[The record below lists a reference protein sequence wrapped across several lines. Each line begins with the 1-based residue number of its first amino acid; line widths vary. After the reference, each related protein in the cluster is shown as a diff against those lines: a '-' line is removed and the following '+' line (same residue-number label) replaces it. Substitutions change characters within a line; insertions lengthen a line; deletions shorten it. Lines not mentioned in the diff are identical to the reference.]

1 MIARLSLPE
10 RIAVGAA
17 ALIGV
22 AWIVG
27 AVANPPH
34 FFEPILF
41 GLGSGSIIAALA
53 IGLVVAFRASG
64 VINFGHG
71 AIATYVTYVYLSLTS
86 DGAYP
91 VPPIPNPL
99 APVEGIAGVEIFDF
113 PTFVQMGGP
122 MGKAPAIAIALTTA
136 AALGLL
142 AHYAVFRPLRYA
154 PVLAKVVASVG
165 IMLFLQAS
173 VVLRFGARAKATE
186 PIFPN
191 EPVSILG
198 RRVGQD
204 RLWLLGTVALI
215 TVALWVLFR
224 FTRFGIAT
232 RAGAENERFTTLLG
246 FNADFQAGVSWVMA
260 SVLAGLMGILV
271 SPITGVTPNLFTVL
285 LIMSLGAALLGRMSS
300 FVIAAVAG
308 LLLGVVDQELFRLE
322 LEWTWI
328 PDIGIRRAL
337 PFVVIAV
344 AMVVRGESLPSRGA
358 LTTER
363 LPEAYAPR
371 ITRGRMI
378 GYGALIAVAF
388 WLTVFAPFQYR
399 AGMQN
404 SMIGVILAL
413 SLVVVTGYV
422 GQISL
427 MQMAL
432 AGVGA
437 FAVASFGTSGGLPL
451 VVAMPLAIAAGVGF
465 GLVAALPSLRTRGA
479 SLAIV
484 TLASGL
490 AIGEI
495 FFNRPGWFGLDRSVK
510 STDPPSVLGVDFGPN
525 SDFFLGD
532 GKIPTGAYGLFLL
545 VVTVAACVAVMRLR
559 RSRLGEQ
566 MLAVRAN
573 ERAAA
578 AAGVNV
584 AAIKLSAFGIS
595 SFFAALGGTLT
606 AFNLGSF
613 GSETFGIF
621 ASLTVLAFA
630 YLGGITTVGGA
641 ITAGTLFSEGI
652 GIVVTN
658 EWFIDVG
665 PYTAYVAG
673 FFLIGTAVYNN
684 EGIDGFQ
691 RKQFH
696 QLGRLLRRL
705 AGNGSTPSAGAGAA
719 GVAVS
724 AGAAG
729 PGAASVQGTGD
740 LKGDPAEGSDG

>member
-1 MIARLSLPE
+1 MIARLSPAE
-10 RIAVGAA
+10 RVGVTA
-17 ALIGV
+17 
-22 AWIVG
+22 VG
-27 AVANPPH
+27 AVALAWILAAVLRREL
-34 FFEPILF
+34 FFDPVLF
-41 GLGSGSIIAALA
+41 GLGSGAIIAALA

-71 AIATYVTYVYLSLTS
+71 AIATYVTYVYVSLVGT
-86 DGAYP
+86 GRYP
-91 VPPIPNPL
+91 VPPLPNPL
-99 APVEGIAGVEIFDF
+99 APIEGIAGIEILDF
-113 PTFVQMGGP
+113 PTFIDLGDSV
-122 MGKAPAIAIALTTA
+122 GKVPALLIALATA
-136 AALGLL
+136 AALGLV
-142 AHYAVFRPLRYA
+142 AHFAIFRPLRYA
-154 PVLAKVVASVG
+154 PVLAKVIASVG
-165 IMLFLQAS
+165 IMLFLQAA

-191 EPVSILG
+191 DPVDILG
-198 RRVGQD
+198 ARVGQD
-204 RLWLLGTVALI
+204 RLWVLGTVIVI
-215 TVALWVLFR
+215 TAVLWVVFR
-224 FTRFGIAT
+224 YTRFGIAT

-246 FNADFQAGVSWVMA
+246 FNADFQAGISWVMA
-260 SVLAGLMGILV
+260 SVLAGLVGILV
-271 SPITGVTPNLFTVL
+271 APITGVTPNFFTVL
-285 LIMSLGAALLGRMSS
+285 LISSLGAALLGRMSS
-300 FVIAAVAG
+300 FVIAAAAG
-308 LLLGVVDQELFRLE
+308 LMLGVVDQELFRLE
-322 LEWTWI
+322 LEWGWI
-328 PDIGIRRAL
+328 PNIGIRRAL
-337 PFVVIAV
+337 PFLVIAL

-358 LTTER
+358 LTVER
-363 LPEAYAPR
+363 LPEAVAPR
-371 ITRGRMI
+371 ITRGRMA

-432 AGVGA
+432 AGIGA
-437 FAVASFGTSGGLPL
+437 FSVASFGTQAQMPLPVALPL
-451 VVAMPLAIAAGVGF
+451 AVAVGVGF
-465 GLVAALPSLRTRGA
+465 GLIAAIPSLRTRGA

-495 FFNRPGWFGLDRSVK
+495 FFKRPGWFGLDRGVK
-510 STDPPSVLGVDFGPN
+510 TADPPVLFGVEFGPN
-525 SDFFLGD
+525 SDFVFGD
-532 GKIPTGAYGLFLL
+532 GKIPTGGYGLFLL
-545 VVTVAACVAVMRLR
+545 VVGIACCVSVMRLR

-584 AAIKLSAFGIS
+584 AAIKLSAFAIS
-595 SFFAALGGTLT
+595 SFLAALGGALA
-606 AFNLGSF
+606 AFNLGTYGANS
-613 GSETFGIF
+613 FGIF

-630 YLGGITTVGGA
+630 YLGGISTVGGA
-641 ITAGTLFSEGI
+641 ITAGTLFAEGI
-652 GIVVTN
+652 GVVATE

-696 QLGRLLRRL
+696 QLGAWLSRLRARRV
-705 AGNGSTPSAGAGAA
+705 TEAA
-719 GVAVS
+719 DV
-724 AGAAG
+724 
-729 PGAASVQGTGD
+729 
-740 LKGDPAEGSDG
+740 

>member
-1 MIARLSLPE
+1 MASLSPAERL
-10 RIAVGAA
+10 
-17 ALIGV
+17 GV
-22 AWIVG
+22 AVMG
-27 AVANPPH
+27 AVALAWVVAAGFRSDV
-34 FFEPILF
+34 FFDPVLF
-41 GLGSGSIIAALA
+41 GLGSGAIIAALA
-53 IGLVVAFRASG
+53 LGLVVAFRASG

-71 AIATYVTYVYLSLTS
+71 AIATYVTYVYVSLT
-86 DGAYP
+86 GTGQYP
-91 VPPIPNPL
+91 VPPVPNPL
-99 APVEGIAGVEIFDF
+99 APIEGLAGIEILDF
-113 PTFVQMGGP
+113 PTFVDLGESMS
-122 MGKAPAIAIALTTA
+122 KAGAMTIALATA
-136 AALGLL
+136 AVLGLV
-142 AHYAVFRPLRYA
+142 AHFAIFRPLRYA
-154 PVLAKVVASVG
+154 PTLAKVVASVG
-165 IMLFLQAS
+165 IMLFLQAA

-186 PIFPN
+186 PIFPSD
-191 EPVSILG
+191 PVDILG
-198 RRVGQD
+198 ARVGQD
-204 RLWLLGTVALI
+204 RLWVLGAVVVI
-215 TVALWVLFR
+215 TAALWLLFR

-232 RAGAENERFTTLLG
+232 RAGAENERFATLLG
-246 FNADFQAGVSWVMA
+246 FNADFQAGVSWVLA
-260 SVLAGLMGILV
+260 SVLAGLVGILV
-271 SPITGVTPNLFTVL
+271 APVTGVTPNFFTVL
-285 LIMSLGAALLGRMSS
+285 LISSLGAALIGRMSS
-300 FVIAAVAG
+300 FVVAAVAG
-308 LLLGVVDQELFRLE
+308 VALGIVDQELFRLE
-322 LEWTWI
+322 LEWAWI

-337 PFVVIAV
+337 PFVVIAL

-358 LTTER
+358 LTVER
-363 LPEAYAPR
+363 LPEAVAPL
-371 ITRGRMI
+371 INRGRLI
-378 GYGALIAVAF
+378 GYGVLIVVSF

-437 FAVASFGTSGGLPL
+437 FSVASFGTKAGMPLPL
-451 VVAMPLAIAAGVGF
+451 ALTLAIAVGVGF
-465 GLVAALPSLRTRGA
+465 GLIAALPSLRTRGA
-479 SLAIV
+479 SLAII

-495 FFNRPGWFGLDRSVK
+495 FFQRPGWFGLDLTVK
-510 STDPPSVLGVDFGPN
+510 TSDPPELFGVEFGPN
-525 SDFFLGD
+525 SDFVLGD
-532 GKIPTGAYGLFLL
+532 DKIPTGIYGLFLL
-545 VVTVAACVAVMRLR
+545 VTAGLCCVSVMRLR

-584 AAIKLSAFGIS
+584 AAVKLSAFGIS
-595 SFFAALGGTLT
+595 SFFAALGGALT
-606 AFNLGSF
+606 AFSLGTYGAAS
-613 GSETFGIF
+613 FGIF

-630 YLGGITTVGGA
+630 YLGGISTVGGA

-696 QLGRLLRRL
+696 HL
-705 AGNGSTPSAGAGAA
+705 AGWVRRVRAA
-719 GVAVS
+719 KRPTLESSLSSEQEHPRV
-724 AGAAG
+724 
-729 PGAASVQGTGD
+729 
-740 LKGDPAEGSDG
+740 

>member
-1 MIARLSLPE
+1 MLARLRPIE
-10 RIAVGAA
+10 RAGAVALGALAVAWAVGA
-17 ALIGV
+17 LLRREL
-22 AWIVG
+22 
-27 AVANPPH
+27 
-34 FFEPILF
+34 FFDPVLF
-41 GLGSGSIIAALA
+41 GLGSGAIIAALA

-71 AIATYVTYVYLSLTS
+71 AIATYVTYVYVSLVS
-86 DGAYP
+86 DGQYP
-91 VPPIPNPL
+91 VPPLPNPV
-99 APVEGIAGVEIFDF
+99 APIEGIAGIEILDF
-113 PTFVQMGGP
+113 PTFVSLGDSMA
-122 MGKAPAIAIALTTA
+122 KVPALLIALATA
-136 AALGLL
+136 AALGLV
-142 AHYAVFRPLRYA
+142 AHFAIFRPLRYA

-165 IMLFLQAS
+165 IMLFLQAA

-191 EPVSILG
+191 DPIDILG
-198 RRVGQD
+198 ARVGQD
-204 RLWLLGTVALI
+204 RLWVLGTVVVI
-215 TVALWVLFR
+215 TTALWVLFR

-246 FNADFQAGVSWVMA
+246 FNADFQAGVSWVLA
-260 SVLAGLMGILV
+260 SVLAGLVGILV
-271 SPITGVTPNLFTVL
+271 APITGVTPNFFTVL
-285 LIMSLGAALLGRMSS
+285 LISSLGAALLGRMSS
-300 FVIAAVAG
+300 FVIAAAAG
-308 LLLGVVDQELFRLE
+308 LMLGIVDQELFRLE
-322 LEWTWI
+322 LEWGWI

-337 PFVVIAV
+337 PFVVIAL

-358 LTTER
+358 LTVER
-363 LPEAYAPR
+363 LPEAVAPR
-371 ITRGRMI
+371 ITRGRVV
-378 GYGALIAVAF
+378 GYGVLVAVAF

-399 AGMQN
+399 GAMQN

-432 AGVGA
+432 AGIGA
-437 FAVASFGTSGGLPL
+437 FSVASFGTQAGVPL
-451 VVAMPLAIAAGVGF
+451 IPALTLAVASGVGF
-465 GLVAALPSLRTRGA
+465 GLIAAIPSLRTRGA
-479 SLAIV
+479 SLAII

-490 AIGEI
+490 AVDEI
-495 FFNRPGWFGLDRSVK
+495 FFRRTGWFGLDRIVK
-510 STDPPSVLGVDFGPN
+510 TTDPPELLGIEFGPN
-525 SDFFLGD
+525 SDFVLGD
-532 GKIPTGAYGLFLL
+532 GKIPTGFYGLFLL
-545 VVTVAACVAVMRLR
+545 VVTALCCVAVMRLR

-584 AAIKLSAFGIS
+584 AAIKLSAFGIA
-595 SFFAALGGTLT
+595 SFFAALGGTLH
-606 AFNLGSF
+606 AFNLGTYGHDS
-613 GSETFGIF
+613 FGIF

-630 YLGGITTVGGA
+630 YLGGISTVGGA

-658 EWFIDVG
+658 EWVIDVG

-691 RKQFH
+691 RRQFH
-696 QLGRLLRRL
+696 QLGRWLSRRWGRRVTET
-705 AGNGSTPSAGAGAA
+705 AD
-719 GVAVS
+719 V
-724 AGAAG
+724 
-729 PGAASVQGTGD
+729 
-740 LKGDPAEGSDG
+740 

>member
-1 MIARLSLPE
+1 MLARLRPTE
-10 RIAVGAA
+10 RVGAGALGVLVLAWSA
-17 ALIGV
+17 A
-22 AWIVG
+22 
-27 AVANPPH
+27 AVVNRDI
-34 FFEPILF
+34 FFDPVLF
-41 GLGSGSIIAALA
+41 GLGSGAIIAALA

-71 AIATYVTYVYLSLTS
+71 AIATYVTYVYVSLVG
-86 DGAYP
+86 DGQYP
-91 VPPIPNPL
+91 VPPLPNPL
-99 APVEGIAGVEIFDF
+99 APIEGITGIEIVDF
-113 PTFVQMGGP
+113 PTFVNLGDS
-122 MGKAPAIAIALTTA
+122 MGKAPALLIALATA
-136 AALGLL
+136 AVLGLI
-142 AHYAVFRPLRYA
+142 AHYAIFRPLRYA
-154 PVLAKVVASVG
+154 PVLAKVIASVG
-165 IMLFLQAS
+165 IMLFLQAA

-191 EPVSILG
+191 DPVDILG
-198 RRVGQD
+198 ARVGQD
-204 RLWLLGTVALI
+204 RLWVLGTVIVVTAG
-215 TVALWVLFR
+215 LWVLFR

-260 SVLAGLMGILV
+260 SVLAGLVGILV
-271 SPITGVTPNLFTVL
+271 APITGVTPNFFTVL
-285 LIMSLGAALLGRMSS
+285 LISSLGAALLGRMSS

-308 LLLGVVDQELFRLE
+308 LMLGVVDQELFRLE
-322 LEWTWI
+322 LEWGWI

-337 PFVVIAV
+337 PFVVIAL
-344 AMVVRGESLPSRGA
+344 AMVIRGESLPSRGA
-358 LTTER
+358 LTVER

-371 ITRGRMI
+371 ITRGRVAA
-378 GYGALIAVAF
+378 YAALIAVAF

-399 AGMQN
+399 GGMQN
-404 SMIGVILAL
+404 SMIGIILAL

-437 FAVASFGTSGGLPL
+437 FAVASFGTQAEMPLLVALPL
-451 VVAMPLAIAAGVGF
+451 AVASGVGF
-465 GLVAALPSLRTRGA
+465 GLIAAIPSLRTRGA

-490 AIGEI
+490 AISEI
-495 FFNRPGWFGLDRSVK
+495 FFQRPGWFGLDRGVK
-510 STDPPSVLGVDFGPN
+510 TTEPPVVFGVEFGPN
-525 SDFFLGD
+525 SDFILGD
-532 GKIPTGAYGLFLL
+532 GKIPTGGYGLVLLL
-545 VVTVAACVAVMRLR
+545 VAAACCVSVMRLR

-584 AAIKLSAFGIS
+584 AAIKLSAFAIS
-595 SFFAALGGTLT
+595 SLFAALGGTLI
-606 AFNLGSF
+606 AFNLGTY
-613 GSETFGIF
+613 GSDSFGIF

-630 YLGGITTVGGA
+630 YLGGISTVGGA

-691 RKQFH
+691 RRQFH
-696 QLGRLLRRL
+696 QLGAWLNRLWRRR
-705 AGNGSTPSAGAGAA
+705 APVTA
-719 GVAVS
+719 GV
-724 AGAAG
+724 
-729 PGAASVQGTGD
+729 
-740 LKGDPAEGSDG
+740 

>member
-1 MIARLSLPE
+1 MGKVP
-10 RIAVGAA
+10 
-17 ALIGV
+17 ALLI
-22 AWIVG
+22 
-27 AVANPPH
+27 
-34 FFEPILF
+34 
-41 GLGSGSIIAALA
+41 ALA
-53 IGLVVAFRASG
+53 
-64 VINFGHG
+64 
-71 AIATYVTYVYLSLTS
+71 
-86 DGAYP
+86 
-91 VPPIPNPL
+91 
-99 APVEGIAGVEIFDF
+99 
-113 PTFVQMGGP
+113 
-122 MGKAPAIAIALTTA
+122 TA
-136 AALGLL
+136 AALGLV
-142 AHYAVFRPLRYA
+142 AHFAIFRPLRYA

-165 IMLFLQAS
+165 IMLFLQAA

-191 EPVSILG
+191 DPIDVLG
-198 RRVGQD
+198 ARVGQD
-204 RLWLLGTVALI
+204 RLWVLGTVIVI
-215 TVALWVLFR
+215 TAALWVLFR

-260 SVLAGLMGILV
+260 SVLAGLVGILV
-271 SPITGVTPNLFTVL
+271 APITGVTPNFFTVL
-285 LIMSLGAALLGRMSS
+285 LISSLGAALLGRMSS

-308 LLLGVVDQELFRLE
+308 LMLGIVDQELFRLE
-322 LEWTWI
+322 LEWDWI

-337 PFVVIAV
+337 PFVVIAL

-358 LTTER
+358 LTVER
-363 LPEAYAPR
+363 LPEAVAPR
-371 ITRGRMI
+371 ITRGRVV

-399 AGMQN
+399 GAMQN

-432 AGVGA
+432 AGIGA
-437 FAVASFGTSGGLPL
+437 FSVASFGTQAGVPL
-451 VVAMPLAIAAGVGF
+451 IPALTLAVASGVGF
-465 GLVAALPSLRTRGA
+465 GLIAAIPSLRTRGA
-479 SLAIV
+479 SLAII

-490 AIGEI
+490 AIDEI
-495 FFNRPGWFGLDRSVK
+495 FFRRTGWFGLDRIVK
-510 STDPPSVLGVDFGPN
+510 TTDPPELLGIEFGPN
-525 SDFFLGD
+525 SGFVLSD
-532 GKIPTGAYGLFLL
+532 GKIPTGGYGLFLL
-545 VVTVAACVAVMRLR
+545 VVTALCCVAVMRLR

-584 AAIKLSAFGIS
+584 AAIKLSAFAVS
-595 SFFAALGGTLT
+595 SFFAALGGTLH
-606 AFNLGSF
+606 AFNLGTYGHDS
-613 GSETFGIF
+613 FGIF

-630 YLGGITTVGGA
+630 YLGGISTVGGA

-658 EWFIDVG
+658 EWVIDVG

-691 RKQFH
+691 RRQFH
-696 QLGRLLRRL
+696 QLGAWLRRRWDRRVEVT
-705 AGNGSTPSAGAGAA
+705 A
-719 GVAVS
+719 
-724 AGAAG
+724 
-729 PGAASVQGTGD
+729 
-740 LKGDPAEGSDG
+740 DG

>member
-1 MIARLSLPE
+1 M
-10 RIAVGAA
+10 
-17 ALIGV
+17 
-22 AWIVG
+22 
-27 AVANPPH
+27 
-34 FFEPILF
+34 FFDPVLF
-41 GLGSGSIIAALA
+41 GLGSGAIIAALA

-71 AIATYVTYVYLSLTS
+71 AIATYVTYVYVSLVG
-86 DGAYP
+86 DGQYP

-99 APVEGIAGVEIFDF
+99 APIEGIAGVEIFDF
-113 PTFVQMGGP
+113 PTFISLGDS
-122 MGKAPAIAIALTTA
+122 MGKVPALLIALATA
-136 AALGLL
+136 AALGLV
-142 AHYAVFRPLRYA
+142 AHFAIFRPLRYA
-154 PVLAKVVASVG
+154 PVLAKVIASVG
-165 IMLFLQAS
+165 IMLFLQAA

-191 EPVSILG
+191 DPVDILG
-198 RRVGQD
+198 ARVGQD
-204 RLWLLGTVALI
+204 RLWVLGTVTVI
-215 TVALWVLFR
+215 TVGLWLLFR
-224 FTRFGIAT
+224 YTRFGIAT

-260 SVLAGLMGILV
+260 SVLAGLVGILV
-271 SPITGVTPNLFTVL
+271 SPITGVTPNFFTVL
-285 LIMSLGAALLGRMSS
+285 LISSLGAALLGRMSS
-300 FVIAAVAG
+300 FVIAAAAG
-308 LLLGVVDQELFRLE
+308 LMLGIVDQELFRLE
-322 LEWTWI
+322 LEWGWI

-337 PFVVIAV
+337 PFVVIAL

-358 LTTER
+358 LTVER

-371 ITRGRMI
+371 ITRGRVAA
-378 GYGALIAVAF
+378 YAVLIAVAF

-399 AGMQN
+399 GGMQN
-404 SMIGVILAL
+404 SMIGIILAL

-432 AGVGA
+432 AGIGA
-437 FAVASFGTSGGLPL
+437 FAVASFGTQAQMPLLVALPL
-451 VVAMPLAIAAGVGF
+451 AVASGVGF
-465 GLVAALPSLRTRGA
+465 GLIAAIPSLRTRGA

-495 FFNRPGWFGLDRSVK
+495 FFQRPGWFGLDRGVK
-510 STDPPSVLGVDFGPN
+510 TTEPPVVFGIEFGPN
-525 SDFFLGD
+525 SDFLLGD
-532 GKIPTGAYGLFLL
+532 GKIPTGGYGLVLL
-545 VVTVAACVAVMRLR
+545 FVAAACCISVMRLR

-584 AAIKLSAFGIS
+584 AAIKLSAFAIS
-595 SFFAALGGTLT
+595 SFFAALGGTLI
-606 AFNLGSF
+606 AFNLGTYGGDS
-613 GSETFGIF
+613 FGIF

-630 YLGGITTVGGA
+630 YLGGISTVGGA

-696 QLGRLLRRL
+696 QLGALLGRLWRRRVPEK
-705 AGNGSTPSAGAGAA
+705 T
-719 GVAVS
+719 GV
-724 AGAAG
+724 
-729 PGAASVQGTGD
+729 
-740 LKGDPAEGSDG
+740 